1 MRPEE
6 TTMHV
11 ARRLYDKRIRGAI
24 HYHIAAA
31 FDGNTLLCAAINVPG
46 MHAEMCVLRRL
57 EHYATR
63 HRVNWSRVCI
73 VVVRWTACAALHM
86 SKPCVH
92 CMQRLQRSGIGRV
105 CWSNDHGTFDKCR
118 TGDLA
123 TTHVCGARRSRPA

>member
-6 TTMHV
+6 TTIHV
-11 ARRLYDKRIRGAI
+11 AHQLYGKRIRGAL

-31 FDGNTLLCAAINVPG
+31 FAGNTLLCSAINVPG

-73 VVVRWTACAALHM
+73 VVVRWSACASLHM

-92 CMQRLQRSGIGRV
+92 CMQRLKRSGVGRV
-105 CWSNDHGTFDKCR
+105 CWSNDGGTFDECR
-118 TGDLA
+118 TSDLA